1 MKDKR
6 IEELID
12 WAREK
17 AKACP
22 KLKDQI
28 NDYVQLA
35 IDEIEEGASISHEIQ
50 LCMSDIEEL
59 INENCN

>member
-1 MKDKR
+1 MKEKR
-6 IEELID
+6 IEEFIE

-22 KLKDQI
+22 QLKDEI
-28 NDYVQLA
+28 NDYVQWA
-35 IDEIEEGASISHEIQ
+35 IDEIEEGASVSHEIQ
-50 LCMSDIEEL
+50 LCMSEINEL

>member
-1 MKDKR
+1 MKEKR
-6 IEELID
+6 IEEFIE

-22 KLKDQI
+22 QLKNEI
-28 NDYVQLA
+28 NDYVQWA
-35 IDEIEEGASISHEIQ
+35 IDEIEEGASVSHEIQ
-50 LCMSDIEEL
+50 LCMSEINEL